1 MVASPVKDAECVALL
16 RWALPRLGMRW
27 EGFRK
32 VRRQVCKRIER
43 RQAELQLASVDAYRP
58 YLAAHPS
65 EWARLDAMCRI
76 PISRFF
82 RDRAVFK
89 RLGRDVLPI
98 LADARRSRGKSTL
111 RVWSAGCAS
120 GEEPYSLKLLWEFEL
135 RARYPDLTLEIV
147 ATDAEPQMLERARRA
162 RYGAS
167 SLRDLPAGWIDRG
180 FRCFDGEHEL
190 RPELAAGIELRCGDI
205 LDRCPAGPFD
215 LVLCRNLAFTYFGD
229 ALQRDTLKQ
238 IADRLVVG
246 GFLVIGS
253 HELLPP
259 KEEEF
264 TIWDAR
270 AGLYRSLRVRGAP
283 LAKGDRGGGSTP

>member
-1 MVASPVKDAECVALL
+1 
-16 RWALPRLGMRW
+16 
-27 EGFRK
+27 
-32 VRRQVCKRIER
+32 
-43 RQAELQLASVDAYRP
+43 
-58 YLAAHPS
+58 
-65 EWARLDAMCRI
+65 
-76 PISRFF
+76 
-82 RDRAVFK
+82 
-89 RLGRDVLPI
+89 
-98 LADARRSRGKSTL
+98 
-111 RVWSAGCAS
+111 
-120 GEEPYSLKLLWEFEL
+120 LWEFEL

-259 KEEEF
+259 NEEEF
-264 TIWDAR
+264 TI
-270 AGLYRSLRVRGAP
+270 
-283 LAKGDRGGGSTP
+283 